1 MIDVGVLPVSPRG
14 TKRSLTSTSASV
26 LRARVFEITAAA
38 GQHVERGVPLGT
50 LMGSDPDAM
59 KLVSCLTLF
68 RELDP
73 EFARL
78 ADPILSAARK

>member
-1 MIDVGVLPVSPRG
+1 M
-14 TKRSLTSTSASV
+14 SAFYRYRLAGQSGRLHRRRPAI

-78 ADPILSAARK
+78 ADPILSTARK